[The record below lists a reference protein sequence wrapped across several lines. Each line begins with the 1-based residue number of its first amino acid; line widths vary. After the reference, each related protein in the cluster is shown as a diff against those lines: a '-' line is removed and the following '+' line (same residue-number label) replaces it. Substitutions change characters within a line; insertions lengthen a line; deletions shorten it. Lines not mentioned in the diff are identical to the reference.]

1 VITASIAFEEVLL
14 LLKIAF
20 VVVLYLYLWRIVRT
34 ASRDLRTPQES
45 FVLAPQQVRKAV
57 PERKPVGRLVLVTKT
72 GTGSA
77 FPLDSA
83 AITIGRGGSNDV
95 ALDDDFASTQ
105 HARIEP
111 RRDGV
116 WVEDIGS
123 TNGTA
128 VNGQLLAEPRKLSV
142 GDVIRVGETDLRYER

>member
-1 VITASIAFEEVLL
+1 
-14 LLKIAF
+14 
-20 VVVLYLYLWRIVRT
+20 
-34 ASRDLRTPQES
+34 
-45 FVLAPQQVRKAV
+45 QQARKAV

-116 WVEDIGS
+116 WIEDIGS

-128 VNGQLLAEPRKLSV
+128 VNGQLLAGPRKLSL
-142 GDVIRVGETDLRYER
+142 GDVIR